1 MLFLLQQVTKMCIR
15 DSCEDYQDELDEDI
29 SIDIEAIK
37 NHQSTSRLYQYMG
50 LFPTSTTLRSYFDD
64 VLILTSSQE
73 KIKTV
78 YHQYVE
84 ETFYYSHELQSMG
97 TVSYTHL
104 NSYGSR
110 ICECWIDAVE
120 KCCMGDYGS

>member
-1 MLFLLQQVTKMCIR
+1 M
-15 DSCEDYQDELDEDI
+15 DEEI
-29 SIDIEAIK
+29 SIDIESIK
-37 NHQSTSRLYQYMG
+37 NHDYSSRLYQYMG
-50 LFPTSTTLRSYFDD
+50 LFSSSTSLRCYFDD

-97 TVSYTHL
+97 KMVKGLFSAYF
-104 NSYGSR
+104 
-110 ICECWIDAVE
+110 
-120 KCCMGDYGS
+120 